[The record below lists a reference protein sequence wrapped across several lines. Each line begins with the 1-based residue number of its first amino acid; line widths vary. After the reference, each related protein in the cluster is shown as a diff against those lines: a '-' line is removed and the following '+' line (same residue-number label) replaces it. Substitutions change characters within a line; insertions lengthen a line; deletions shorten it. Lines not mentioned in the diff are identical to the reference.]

1 MKYNLT
7 IKLKNSK
14 TIDLVA
20 SLKDID
26 NLQHAYD
33 SAEENVQVIFWL
45 NDIEI
50 NVKDID
56 YFMFSV
62 EV

>member
-33 SAEENVQVIFWL
+33 SAEENVQVIF
-45 NDIEI
+45 
-50 NVKDID
+50 
-56 YFMFSV
+56 
-62 EV
+62 

>member
-7 IKLKNSK
+7 IKMKNK
-14 TIDLVA
+14 ETINLIVDV
-20 SLKDID
+20 KDID
-26 NLQHAYD
+26 NLQRAYD

-50 NVKDID
+50 NVKEID
-56 YFMFSV
+56 YFMFSA

>member
-7 IKLKNSK
+7 IKMKNK
-14 TIDLVA
+14 ETINLIVDV
-20 SLKDID
+20 KDID

-33 SAEENVQVIFWL
+33 SAEENAQVIFWL

-50 NVKDID
+50 NVKEID
-56 YFMFSV
+56 YFMFSA

>member
-1 MKYNLT
+1 MKYNLIIVMKNKET
-7 IKLKNSK
+7 INL
-14 TIDLVA
+14 TVGG
-20 SLKDID
+20 KDID

-33 SAEENVQVIFWL
+33 SVEENVQVIFWL

-56 YFMFSV
+56 YFMYNA

>member
-1 MKYNLT
+1 MKYNLIIVMKNKET
-7 IKLKNSK
+7 INLIVNG
-14 TIDLVA
+14 
-20 SLKDID
+20 KDID

-33 SAEENVQVIFWL
+33 SIEENVQVIFWL

-50 NVKDID
+50 NVKEID
-56 YFMFSV
+56 YFMYNA

>member
-7 IKLKNSK
+7 IIMKDKE
-14 TIDLVA
+14 TINLTV
-20 SLKDID
+20 SGKDID

-33 SAEENVQVIFWL
+33 SIEENVQVIFWL
-45 NDIEI
+45 NDIKI

-56 YFMFSV
+56 YFMYNA

>member
-7 IKLKNSK
+7 IVMKNK
-14 TIDLVA
+14 ETINLTVGG
-20 SLKDID
+20 KDID

-33 SAEENVQVIFWL
+33 SVEENAKVIFWL

-56 YFMFSV
+56 YFMYNA

>member
-7 IKLKNSK
+7 IVMKNK
-14 TIDLVA
+14 EMINLIVDV
-20 SLKDID
+20 KDID

-33 SAEENVQVIFWL
+33 SVAKNEQVIFWL

-56 YFMFSV
+56 YFMYNA

>member
-7 IKLKNSK
+7 IVMKSK
-14 TIDLVA
+14 EMINLIVDV
-20 SLKDID
+20 KDID
-26 NLQHAYD
+26 DLQHAYD
-33 SAEENVQVIFWL
+33 SVEENVQVIFWL

-56 YFMFSV
+56 YFMFSA

>member
-7 IKLKNSK
+7 IIMKNK
-14 TIDLVA
+14 EIINLTVDD
-20 SLKDID
+20 KDID
-26 NLQHAYD
+26 NLQYAYD
-33 SAEENVQVIFWL
+33 SVAENVQVIFWL

-50 NVKDID
+50 NVKDIN
-56 YFMFSV
+56 YFMYNA

>member
-1 MKYNLT
+1 MKYNLIIVMKNKET
-7 IKLKNSK
+7 INL
-14 TIDLVA
+14 TVDV
-20 SLKDID
+20 KDID

-33 SAEENVQVIFWL
+33 SVAENVQVIFWL
-45 NDIEI
+45 NNIEI

-56 YFMFSV
+56 YFMYNA

>member
-7 IKLKNSK
+7 IVMKNK
-14 TIDLVA
+14 EMINLIVDV
-20 SLKDID
+20 KDID

-33 SAEENVQVIFWL
+33 SVEENAQVIFWL

-50 NVKDID
+50 NVKEID
-56 YFMFSV
+56 YFMYNA

>member
-7 IKLKNSK
+7 IIMKNK
-14 TIDLVA
+14 ETINLIVGG
-20 SLKDID
+20 KDID

-33 SAEENVQVIFWL
+33 SVAENVQVIFWL
-45 NDIEI
+45 NDVEI

>member
-1 MKYNLT
+1 MKYNLIIVMKNKET
-7 IKLKNSK
+7 INL
-14 TIDLVA
+14 TVDV
-20 SLKDID
+20 KDID

-33 SAEENVQVIFWL
+33 SVAENVQVIFWL

-56 YFMFSV
+56 YFMYNA

>member
-7 IKLKNSK
+7 IKMKSK
-14 TIDLVA
+14 ETINLIVDV
-20 SLKDID
+20 KDID

-33 SAEENVQVIFWL
+33 SAKENAQVIFWL

-50 NVKDID
+50 NVKEID
-56 YFMFSV
+56 YFMFSA

>member
-7 IKLKNSK
+7 IIMKNK
-14 TIDLVA
+14 ETINLIVDV
-20 SLKDID
+20 KDID
-26 NLQHAYD
+26 NLQRAYD

-50 NVKDID
+50 NVKEID
-56 YFMFSV
+56 YFMFSA

>member
-7 IKLKNSK
+7 IVMKNK
-14 TIDLVA
+14 ETINLTVGG
-20 SLKDID
+20 KDID
-26 NLQHAYD
+26 NLKHAYD

-50 NVKDID
+50 NVKEID
-56 YFMFSV
+56 YFMFSA

>member
-7 IKLKNSK
+7 IVMKNK
-14 TIDLVA
+14 EMINLIVDV
-20 SLKDID
+20 KDID

-33 SAEENVQVIFWL
+33 SVEENTQVIFWL

-56 YFMFSV
+56 YFMYNA

>member
-7 IKLKNSK
+7 IVMKNK
-14 TIDLVA
+14 EMINLIVDV
-20 SLKDID
+20 KDID

-33 SAEENVQVIFWL
+33 SVAENAQVIFWL

-56 YFMFSV
+56 YFMYNA

>member
-7 IKLKNSK
+7 IVMKNK
-14 TIDLVA
+14 ETINLIVGG
-20 SLKDID
+20 KDID

-33 SAEENVQVIFWL
+33 SVAENVQVIFWL

-50 NVKDID
+50 DVKDID
-56 YFMFSV
+56 YFMYNA

>member
-20 SLKDID
+20 SLKDIE
-26 NLQHAYD
+26 NLQLY
-33 SAEENVQVIFWL
+33 V
-45 NDIEI
+45 
-50 NVKDID
+50 
-56 YFMFSV
+56 
-62 EV
+62 

>member
-20 SLKDID
+20 SLKDIE
-26 NLQHAYD
+26 NLQHAYNSIND
-33 SAEENVQVIFWL
+33 NCSVIYWM
-45 NDIEI
+45 NDVEI

-56 YFMFSV
+56 YFMFSA

>member
-7 IKLKNSK
+7 IVMKNK
-14 TIDLVA
+14 ETINLTVEV
-20 SLKDID
+20 KDID

-45 NDIEI
+45 NDIEV
-50 NVKDID
+50 NVKEID
-56 YFMFSV
+56 YFMFSA

>member
-7 IKLKNSK
+7 IKMKNK
-14 TIDLVA
+14 ETINLIVGG
-20 SLKDID
+20 KDID

-33 SAEENVQVIFWL
+33 SVVENVQVIFWL
-45 NDIEI
+45 NNIEI

-56 YFMFSV
+56 YFMYNA

>member
-7 IKLKNSK
+7 IVMKNK
-14 TIDLVA
+14 ETINLTVGG
-20 SLKDID
+20 KDID

-33 SAEENVQVIFWL
+33 SVAENVQVIFWL

-50 NVKDID
+50 SVKEID
-56 YFMFSV
+56 YFMYNA

>member
-7 IKLKNSK
+7 IKMKNK
-14 TIDLVA
+14 ETINLIVDV
-20 SLKDID
+20 KDID

-33 SAEENVQVIFWL
+33 STEENAQVIFWL

-50 NVKDID
+50 NVKEID
-56 YFMFSV
+56 YFMFSA